1 MPTCQQCRHSGRVCR
16 RLGNSSGHGNRRRK
30 ELDLVD
36 TDNNGLRHPPG
47 QPVAHPAT
55 GEPEELRRQD
65 YTGGKA
71 AETPEKNPGDGKR
84 SELAGIP
91 VGNCKTIAS
100 TVVESTL
107 SADSLGE
114 TSVEG
119 DADLSSRCSV
129 SMDPEA
135 STGKVRYIPP
145 LIFIVADVLAE
156 KRR

>member
-1 MPTCQQCRHSGRVCR
+1 
-16 RLGNSSGHGNRRRK
+16 
-30 ELDLVD
+30 
-36 TDNNGLRHPPG
+36 LRHPPG